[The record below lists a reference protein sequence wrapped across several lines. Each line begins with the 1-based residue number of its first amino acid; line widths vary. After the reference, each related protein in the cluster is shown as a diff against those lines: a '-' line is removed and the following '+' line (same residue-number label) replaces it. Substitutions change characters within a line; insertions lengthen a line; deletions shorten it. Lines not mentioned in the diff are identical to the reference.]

1 MEYRVSRLLISI
13 RARLY
18 EADLQENHT
27 RDARIFHRFSR
38 GFSSIGAVKVCIC
51 IVRLTIV
58 NKQRL
63 NLPTLQSINPLE
75 KK

>member
-1 MEYRVSRLLISI
+1 MEYRVSRLLISMGE
-13 RARLY
+13 RVY
-18 EADLQENHT
+18 EAILQENHT
-27 RDARIFHRFSR
+27 RDVRIFHRFSR

-63 NLPTLQSINPLE
+63 NIPTLQ
-75 KK
+75 